1 MGYSFCGCR
10 DHHGATPKNRLDETG
25 PAYQELAALLDTN
38 HLQNTNV
45 SMHVFTS
52 AMYINQKG
60 FLAVFP
66 GSDYDSLALT
76 VPIAWE
82 SCVGGTSM

>member
-1 MGYSFCGCR
+1 MVYSFYGCR
-10 DHHGATPKNRLDETG
+10 DHHHATPKDRLDEDG
-25 PAYQELAALLDTN
+25 QAYQELAALLDKY
-38 HLQNTNV
+38 HPQNTNV
-45 SMHVFTS
+45 SMHVCTS